1 MHLREKARVLR
12 RNMTPPERILWSRV
26 RRRQLLGRKF
36 RSQHVVAGFIADFA
50 CLSPK
55 LVIELDGEIHD
66 GRWDLDAERA
76 KLLRGL
82 GFRILRIR
90 NEEVLVDIG
99 AVLARIADAL
109 RSA

>member
-1 MHLREKARVLR
+1 MHLREKVRALR
-12 RNMTPPERILWSRV
+12 RNMTPPERILWSRL

-36 RSQHVVAGFIADFA
+36 RCQHVVAGFIADFA

-55 LVIELDGEIHD
+55 LIIEIDGEIHD
-66 GRWDLDAERA
+66 ELRDLDAERA

-90 NEEVLVDIG
+90 NE
-99 AVLARIADAL
+99 AVLMDLPAVLQRIAKAL
-109 RSA
+109 LSR